1 MMKFLTRSGLGVLPV
16 ALIIVAVLVSL
27 PFPFLG
33 RGWHL
38 FMHILGAVLFIGNII
53 VTAAWMILVVRTGQP
68 KLVHFGAKAVN
79 QADLLFTIPGVLLI
93 FLNGLTLAPAFGG
106 GNILGASWV
115 VAALVLLTLSGI
127 VWLAFLLRY
136 QNQMVELS
144 GSGEQLSTEFMLV
157 FRNWGIWGG
166 IATLLPI
173 ISLLLMVFKPTL
185 WG

>member
-1 MMKFLTRSGLGVLPV
+1 MKFLTRSGLGILPV
-16 ALIIVAVLVSL
+16 VLIFVAVLVSL
-27 PFPFLG
+27 PLPFWG
-33 RGWHL
+33 RQWHL

-68 KLVHFGAKAVN
+68 SLVHFGAKAVN

-127 VWLAFLLRY
+127 VWIAFLLRY
-136 QNQMVELS
+136 QNQLVELS
-144 GSGEQLSTEFMLV
+144 ASGDQLSTEFMLI

-166 IATLLPI
+166 IATVLPI
-173 ISLLLMVFKPTL
+173 FSLLLMVFKPTL